1 MPDNAKIMV
10 VDDTPANLEVVAET
24 LSDAGYTI
32 FPAISGERALN
43 RLQTWIPDII
53 LLDVQMPGIDG
64 FETCQQLKANPT
76 TTHIPVIFMTAL
88 TDTDSKVKGFSLG
101 GVDYITKPFQEAELL
116 ARVNT
121 HLQLSLLTQQLEC
134 QVQERTAELQAALDQ
149 LSQSQLQLIKGEK
162 MASLGNLIAGVAH
175 EINNPIGFLNG
186 SLRNTKDYV
195 QDLLGHIALY
205 QHHYPKTA
213 APVKDNAEDIDLIFL
228 STDLPILLNSMQ
240 RATDHITGI
249 TTSLRTFSRA
259 DTECKVKANL
269 HEGIETTLLILKYR
283 LKANKFR
290 PAIEII
296 KDYGDLPQID
306 CFPGQLNQVFMN
318 VLANAIDMFDEMS
331 QNQSFNELEA
341 HPQQIKI
348 HTSTHL
354 NQAQIQICDNG
365 KGMTEDVR
373 TQVFDY
379 LYTTKKIGKG
389 TGIGLA
395 IARQIVVDA
404 HGGSLDVH
412 STVDQGTKF
421 CIRLSL

>member
-1 MPDNAKIMV
+1 MLDSAKIMV

-24 LSDAGYTI
+24 LSDAGYAI

-43 RLQTWIPDII
+43 RLQTWIPDLI
-53 LLDVQMPGIDG
+53 LLDVQMPGTDG
-64 FETCQQLKANPT
+64 FETCQQLKADPA
-76 TTHIPVIFMTAL
+76 TTHIPVIFMTAVA
-88 TDTDSKVKGFSLG
+88 DTDSKVKGFSLG
-101 GVDYITKPFQEAELL
+101 AVDYITKPFQEAELL

-121 HLQLSLLTQQLEC
+121 HLQLSFLTQQLEY
-134 QVQERTAELQAALDQ
+134 QVQEQTAELQAALEK
-149 LSQSQLQLIKGEK
+149 LSQSQLQLIQGEK

-175 EINNPIGFLNG
+175 EINNPMGFLKG
-186 SLRNTKDYV
+186 SIKNAQDYM

-205 QHHYPKTA
+205 QQHYPNA
-213 APVKDNAEDIDLIFL
+213 AASVQDNAEDIDLEFL
-228 STDLPILLNSMQ
+228 SKDLPRLLNSMQ

-249 TTSLRTFSRA
+249 TTSLCTFSRA
-259 DTECKVKANL
+259 DTACKVKANL
-269 HEGIETTLLILKYR
+269 YEGIETTLLILKYR

-318 VLANAIDMFDEMS
+318 ILANAIDMFDEMAH
-331 QNQSFNELEA
+331 NQSFDELEA

-354 NQAQIQICDNG
+354 DQIQIQICDNG

-373 TQVFDY
+373 ARVFDY
-379 LYTTKKIGKG
+379 LYTTKEIGKG
-389 TGIGLA
+389 VGVGLA
-395 IARQIVVDA
+395 IARQIVVDV
-404 HGGSLDVH
+404 HGGSLDVR
-412 STVDQGTKF
+412 SEVGQGTEF
-421 CIRLSL
+421 CIQLSL